1 MSMQRLLC
9 GCSLHLYSQSPDLET
24 IQMSIN
30 WGVNKQNVVYLK
42 NAYLVIKKQVSY
54 WQTQQGGGVSK
65 FFSQFS
71 SVAQLCLILCSSM
84 DCSTPG
90 LPVHHQLPEFTQT
103 HVHWVGDAIQLSH
116 PLSSP
121 SLPNFNLSQNQG
133 LFKWVTTSQ
142 QVAKYW
148 SFSISPS
155 NEYSGHWVPNNHES
169 LLICLALNFF

>member
-71 SVAQLCLILCSSM
+71 SVAQLCLTLCNPM
-84 DCSTPG
+84 NCNMPG
-90 LPVHHQLPEFTQT
+90 LPVHHQLLESTPT
-103 HVHWVGDAIQLSH
+103 HAHWVGDGIQPFL

-121 SLPNFNLSQNQG
+121 SPPTFNLFQHQG
-133 LFKWVTTSQ
+133 LFQWVSCSH
-142 QVAKYW
+142 QVAKVLEFQLQHQ
-148 SFSISPS
+148 SFQWTPRTD
-155 NEYSGHWVPNNHES
+155 
-169 LLICLALNFF
+169 LL